1 MNKELDT
8 MLKMGVYSV
17 VDCPEDRK
25 QVGCR
30 WVLEFK
36 VEGDADPLYKARLVV
51 NGFSQ
56 IPHVDFGATFAPVT
70 RMSSVRLVLALA
82 NRMDW
87 EIDCFDTTRAFLWG
101 DLEEELYM

>member
-36 VEGDADPLYKARLVV
+36 VEGDADPLYKARLVTKGSPRSLMLISV
-51 NGFSQ
+51 
-56 IPHVDFGATFAPVT
+56 PHLLLSPGCPPY
-70 RMSSVRLVLALA
+70 ALS
-82 NRMDW
+82 
-87 EIDCFDTTRAFLWG
+87 LP
-101 DLEEELYM
+101 